1 MSDDKRGLIHRI
13 RRLMTRP
20 PRPESHTASSLM
32 WRKFKRH
39 KMARLGM
46 VVFGVIAVTSV
57 LAPFFSPYSYDQSN
71 LRESYLPPQRLH
83 FIDQDGRF
91 HLRPFTYRQVKTM
104 DPRTLALGYEE
115 DTSAAYPIRF
125 FARGWSYELFGLF
138 SANVHLFL
146 PSDGGSIHLFGTDQH
161 GRDLLSRTFFGGR
174 LTLLIALGAGILSGL
189 IGAVVGTISGYL
201 SGTADAVIQRIIEVF
216 LCFPALPLWMALS
229 AALPRDWEPIH
240 TVYAITLIFAVLG
253 WPGIARE
260 VRGKV
265 MAYRNEDFVLAAQ
278 ALGASDRRIIFRHV
292 FPQAMSHIIV
302 AITTSIPGLMIGE
315 STLSFLG
322 LGVQPPM
329 ATWGSLLER
338 AQNLQTLA
346 QQKWLLIP
354 GLFIMI
360 TVLAFSFLG
369 DGLRDAADPFSQ

>member
-1 MSDDKRGLIHRI
+1 MNNTRPSLARRI
-13 RRLMTRP
+13 RHRMKKS
-20 PRPESHTASSLM
+20 PRPQSHTASSLM

-46 VVFGVIAVTSV
+46 VVFGIV
-57 LAPFFSPYSYDQSN
+57 LITTVFAPFFSPYSYDQSN

-83 FIDQDGRF
+83 FIDQEGRF

-104 DPRTLALGYEE
+104 DPRTLELGYEE
-115 DTSAAYPIRF
+115 DTTIAYPVRF
-125 FARGWSYELFGLF
+125 FAHGWDYSLFGLF
-138 SANVHLFL
+138 TTDVHLFL
-146 PSDGGSIHLFGTDQH
+146 PSDGGAIHLFGTDQH
-161 GRDLLSRTFFGGR
+161 GRDLFSRTLFGGR
-174 LTLLIALGAGILSGL
+174 LTLLIALGAGVLSGL
-189 IGAVVGTISGYL
+189 IGAIVGTVSGYFA
-201 SGTADAVIQRIIEVF
+201 GTADAVIQRVVEVF

-229 AALPRDWEPIH
+229 AALPRDWEPIQ

-278 ALGASDRRIIFRHV
+278 AVGAPNRRIVFRHV

-346 QQKWLLIP
+346 QQKWLMIP